1 MTILRAGLVLSTI
14 LIFAGSAGV
23 GAATGKTPAAH
34 RKAFS
39 RPTPSEPSNVV
50 AMAGP
55 TLGRRELRT
64 NKCVSGGRY
73 SFRGADIADGTTK
86 EIFVLRLVLDPI
98 EGPVVRIFRDSEFG
112 KSIIV
117 RRKDCKT
124 FKYELESTGKS
135 VNFVTEMRVAVR
147 LDCHTKA
154 GDFVVGKAELPACL

>member
-1 MTILRAGLVLSTI
+1 MTILRTALLLSAVLI
-14 LIFAGSAGV
+14 LCGGALE
-23 GAATGKTPAAH
+23 GAALKKKPAAR
-34 RKAFS
+34 RKAYS

-55 TLGRRELRT
+55 TLGRQELRT
-64 NKCVSGGRY
+64 NKCVSGGHY

-86 EIFVLRLVLDPI
+86 EIFILRLVLDPI
-98 EGPVVRIFRDSEFG
+98 QGPVVRLFKDSEFG
-112 KSIIV
+112 KSIIL
-117 RRKDCKT
+117 RRKNCKT
-124 FKYELESTGKS
+124 FEYELESTGKS